1 MRYHLI
7 SIMMVTTKKQKM
19 TVGKYVK
26 KLETLCMI
34 TGNVKWAAAME
45 NGMEEPQKY

>member
-7 SIMMVTTKKQKM
+7 FITMVTIKKQKIS
-19 TVGKYVK
+19 VGKYVK
-26 KLETLCMI
+26 KLETLCTI

-45 NGMEEPQKY
+45 NGMEEPKKN